1 MPEDHRS
8 EPARV
13 TRAELDHKRLTLVHP
28 ATGKRRRHESANETT
43 LLDVWTVLCRFRMPF
58 ERVPAFE
65 PVVTPKSRLIRR
77 AWARLEPVVRLGR
90 AVMDALGL

>member
-43 LLDVWTVLCRFRMPF
+43 LLDVWL
-58 ERVPAFE
+58 
-65 PVVTPKSRLIRR
+65 VTPKSRLIRR